1 MSSNAPK
8 PKVHHKH
15 DRMQRRYSVAPRNNF
30 SDSSKRTTDSVL
42 WDYMCK
48 VSKNLADPVLLK
60 IIRDYD
66 HRDRTLELNRSKN
79 NLEELINEGTDDPMI
94 LKLWKKTLEAKKKQ
108 LVEHQGV
115 VPGTPETSDDEDED
129 DVHESTFCAV
139 QQQENSWMVSPNKL
153 INQNFYQNEPV
164 PQLLVPHKLI
174 TNVNPHEKSRSS
186 EGRGVST
193 QQEHIHIPQLWKK
206 DDQIPAIQQVSKR
219 TVMLNASTNT
229 EHTRRE
235 KWNYMEDEAFLSRY
249 SYGGGK
255 RKRKDSDGEYDP
267 NHAKN

>member
-1 MSSNAPK
+1 MVSTNE
-8 PKVHHKH
+8 
-15 DRMQRRYSVAPRNNF
+15 RNN
-30 SDSSKRTTDSVL
+30 
-42 WDYMCK
+42 
-48 VSKNLADPVLLK
+48 P
-60 IIRDYD
+60 
-66 HRDRTLELNRSKN
+66 
-79 NLEELINEGTDDPMI
+79 
-94 LKLWKKTLEAKKKQ
+94 
-108 LVEHQGV
+108 
-115 VPGTPETSDDEDED
+115 
-129 DVHESTFCAV
+129 
-139 QQQENSWMVSPNKL
+139 
-153 INQNFYQNEPV
+153 NFYQNDPE

-174 TNVNPHEKSRSS
+174 TNNPHEKSRSS

-255 RKRKDSDGEYDP
+255 RKKKECKSNVSRKVYIQDE
-267 NHAKN
+267 KNTF